1 METKEIN
8 GKFYQRK
15 NLKFYSYPMW
25 MEVPKPKVEEVKPI
39 KSKRTKKNTKKED

>member
-15 NLKFYSYPMW
+15 KFRGITELRW
-25 MEVPKPKVEEVKPI
+25 VEVEAPKEDKPKK
-39 KSKRTKKNTKKED
+39 KTKRTKKED